1 MFIFDGESNKFNSL
15 VAMGSKA
22 TSLMFPDDQGR
33 NNHEKHQNITNPLEN
48 HANHENPR
56 IPFENP

>member
-15 VAMGSKA
+15 VAVGSKA

-33 NNHEKHQNITNPLEN
+33 NNHEKHQ
-48 HANHENPR
+48 HENKTCDVF
-56 IPFENP
+56 ILDFIQVCLKG